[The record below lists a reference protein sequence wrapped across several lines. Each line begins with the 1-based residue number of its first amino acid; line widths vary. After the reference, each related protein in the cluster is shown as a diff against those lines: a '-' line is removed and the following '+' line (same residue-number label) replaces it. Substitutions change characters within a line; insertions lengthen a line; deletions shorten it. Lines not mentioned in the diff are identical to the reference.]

1 MSTSTPDTLEMA
13 PMPPSLARS
22 HLTSPTTTTDIHEHN
37 TSDPGFT
44 VEPREDRDLDGGST
58 TTHEDANGALD
69 SDRPLEDGGMSRE
82 RDASATSPAFE
93 PDRIRKSRDRTSIV
107 FQWLLAVIGLHVL
120 VYVLVPAAYLIYVR
134 LYPQLSKPSHP
145 PPPTANISLTH
156 FPDDLGPLPPPSS
169 LTRFAGAVHA
179 TPDGNALYVPSP
191 ALDSHGRRFTGPPS
205 PDVDAA
211 WHDLIYGRY
220 VRFSPWEVAAL
231 NRASDVPVLTP
242 LPITDYLA
250 SPESDGN
257 NDTILV
263 PQEGF
268 YGGPDMLHSLHCI
281 HTLYKH
287 FNRDYYGDTMT
298 RDFERLHIDHCL
310 DQLRQAVLCHGD
322 MTPVTLRPVRN
333 AKGEQWALLGETE
346 REHVCRDGEAL
357 GREWREKGEERGRV
371 ETDLFIELSRSL
383 YRGERDGRQSPF
395 YKFIPF

>member
-1 MSTSTPDTLEMA
+1 L
-13 PMPPSLARS
+13 
-22 HLTSPTTTTDIHEHN
+22 
-37 TSDPGFT
+37 
-44 VEPREDRDLDGGST
+44 
-58 TTHEDANGALD
+58 
-69 SDRPLEDGGMSRE
+69 
-82 RDASATSPAFE
+82 
-93 PDRIRKSRDRTSIV
+93 
-107 FQWLLAVIGLHVL
+107 
-120 VYVLVPAAYLIYVR
+120 
-134 LYPQLSKPSHP
+134 
-145 PPPTANISLTH
+145 LTH
-156 FPDDLGPLPPPSS
+156 FPDDLGPLQPPSS

-220 VRFSPWEVAAL
+220 VRLLPWEITAL
-231 NRASDVPVLTP
+231 NRASDVPALTP
-242 LPITDYLA
+242 LPITDYIA

-371 ETDLFIELSRSL
+371 ESE
-383 YRGERDGRQSPF
+383 
-395 YKFIPF
+395 